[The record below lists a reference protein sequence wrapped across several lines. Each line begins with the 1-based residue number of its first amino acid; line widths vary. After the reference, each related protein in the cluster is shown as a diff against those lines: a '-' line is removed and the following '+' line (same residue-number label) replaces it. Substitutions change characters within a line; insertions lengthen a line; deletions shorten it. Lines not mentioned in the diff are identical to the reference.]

1 MLVTNSVGYAFE
13 RRHNIDSVP
22 PFLVGV
28 ERVAQSTLIVVVL
41 RYEIFPNNRL
51 LWDRHDLPQVYTFH
65 TFQKC
70 GFVYYVSRSRI
81 EKYIKISKTQLFI
94 TLDQFGINKK
104 STGGVFKS

>member
-51 LWDRHDLPQVYTFH
+51 LWNRHDLPQIHSFQ

-70 GFVYYVSRSRI
+70 GLVFDVSQSRNK
-81 EKYIKISKTQLFI
+81 KYI
-94 TLDQFGINKK
+94 
-104 STGGVFKS
+104 